1 MTGRYQTYPEYKE
14 SSVEWSDNIPKSW
27 VEVPLKLLVSTRKGV
42 AFKSADFCETGCK
55 VVKASD
61 IKNLTIENS
70 IVYLPETFKNL
81 YPKAV
86 LNAGNIILSTVGS
99 AAHVKNSAVGQLGR
113 LPKKLAGSLL
123 NQNTVI
129 FEPNTGK
136 ISENYLF
143 ILLQMSAYRDH
154 LDLHAHGTANQAS
167 LNISEML
174 SFYCVLPPFEEQQK
188 IANFLDHETAKI
200 DTLIAKQEKLIE
212 LLKEKCQAV
221 ISHAVTRGL
230 NPDAPMKDS
239 GVEWLGEVPEHWDVG
254 RYKFCTKRIIVGIAE
269 AATHAYADSGVP
281 IVRSTNIKEEELET
295 QNLLFLKPE
304 FAEKNSSKYLFHND
318 VVTVRTGYPG
328 ISAVVP
334 ESLNKSHCFTN
345 LVATPLELHHP
356 KFLSEYLN
364 SYIGKA
370 YFDLFSWG
378 SAQQNISVPILQ
390 NFPIAFPSAD
400 EELEIVEYLKTQRA
414 KFKKL
419 ITKAKYS
426 IELMK
431 ERKTALISA
440 AVTGKMDVRNWQAS
454 EVIES

>member
-1 MTGRYQTYPEYKE
+1 MTGRYQEYPEYRDSGVKWLGG
-14 SSVEWSDNIPKSW
+14 VPISW
-27 VEVPLKLLVSTRKGV
+27 DVIPLKHL
-42 AFKSADFCETGCK
+42 AE
-55 VVKASD
+55 
-61 IKNLTIENS
+61 
-70 IVYLPETFKNL
+70 
-81 YPKAV
+81 
-86 LNAGNIILSTVGS
+86 LN
-99 AAHVKNSAVGQLGR
+99 
-113 LPKKLAGSLL
+113 PKKSGIKEKKLSELCSFLPMEKLKLNSLKLDETKNVSDVYDGYTYFENEDLLIAKVTPCFENKNMAIAKELHNGLGFGSSEIYVLRANAKLNNQFLFYRLQEDSFMEIAIAAMSGAGGLKRVPAEII
-123 NQNTVI
+123 NT
-129 FEPNTGK
+129 
-136 ISENYLF
+136 Y
-143 ILLQMSAYRDH
+143 
-154 LDLHAHGTANQAS
+154 TAAFPCIQ
-167 LNISEML
+167 
-174 SFYCVLPPFEEQQK
+174 EQQK

-200 DTLIAKQEKLIE
+200 VTLIAKQEKLIA
-212 LLKEKCQAV
+212 LLKEKRQAV

-230 NPDAPMKDS
+230 PSPNGSDTSMKDS
-239 GVEWLGEVPEHWDVG
+239 GVEWLGEVPEHWEVG

-295 QNLLFLKPE
+295 HNLLFLKPE

-334 ESLNKSHCFTN
+334 ERLNNSHCFTN
-345 LVATPLELHHP
+345 LVATPLEQHHP
-356 KFLSEYLN
+356 KYLSEYLN

-390 NFPIAFPSAD
+390 NFPIAFPSKN
-400 EELEIVEYLKTQRA
+400 EELEIVEYVKTQRD

-419 ITKAKYS
+419 IKYAEYS

-440 AVTGKMDVRNWQAS
+440 AVTGKIDVRNWQDQ
-454 EVIES
+454 